1 MRHVALPAGE
11 QLSHRKTY
19 MNDSSLD
26 LIWQLTRLG
35 VSPEAIV
42 DQVRGR
48 GFRELPTLL
57 YNIGSCYLTGRGVK
71 TSLPDAWKWLGM
83 SAAEG
88 SLDALALLGRL
99 HFEGVGCDRSESE
112 AIRFLS
118 QAAYAGHA
126 EAFYS
131 LGLIYYQ
138 RDDFLAAFRHFNDA
152 AEVEHPDAFFNL
164 AVMYENGEGVDRS
177 LVEATRWYR
186 SAARLGDQ
194 EARQALDRLGSPA

>member
-131 LGLIYYQ
+131 KVSFTI
-138 RDDFLAAFRHFNDA
+138 N
-152 AEVEHPDAFFNL
+152 
-164 AVMYENGEGVDRS
+164 
-177 LVEATRWYR
+177 ATISWRRFAILKTPRRW
-186 SAARLGDQ
+186 STPMPFSTL
-194 EARQALDRLGSPA
+194 P